1 MSILSL
7 NCSNFLCFQPLSI
20 ILCFLVWRLFFLFW
34 EFWSQTATRT
44 SNIIIARRAYCVGTS
59 LISLFVRRL
68 SVCRLSSVTLSSGP
82 GFCKRCM
89 PGPPFAFKTGSVWDI
104 LQNLTLWK
112 TIRMSHLII
121 PAEKT
126 EDVVIQDTF
135 LDIQTKII
143 S

>member
-7 NCSNFLCFQPLSI
+7 NCSNFICFQPLSI

-68 SVCRLSSVTLSSGP
+68 SVCRPSHSVLDRDFAKDTCQDLPSRSKPDPFGT
-82 GFCKRCM
+82 FCKTSPYGRQSGCPTWSFLLRKPKM
-89 PGPPFAFKTGSVWDI
+89 SLFRIPFW
-104 LQNLTLWK
+104 
-112 TIRMSHLII
+112 
-121 PAEKT
+121 
-126 EDVVIQDTF
+126 
-135 LDIQTKII
+135 I
-143 S
+143 SKQK